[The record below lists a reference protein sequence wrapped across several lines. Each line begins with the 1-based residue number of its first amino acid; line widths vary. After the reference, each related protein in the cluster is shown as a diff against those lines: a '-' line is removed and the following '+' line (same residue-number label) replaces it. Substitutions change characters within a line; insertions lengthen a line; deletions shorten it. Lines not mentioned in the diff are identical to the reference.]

1 MLPMETLSQTPV
13 GDIVAD
19 DYRASKVFRSYGL
32 DFCCGGKVSLE
43 SACTKKG
50 IELASVEAD
59 LKTLQNDGAQDHNY
73 TEWTLDF
80 LSDYIINNHHQYV
93 RKMLPELN
101 FYAEKV
107 ARVHGQNDP
116 ELLEVLKNVRLLQT
130 ELLAHMEKEETELFP
145 QIKALVQ
152 ENKVGSVKDAIIEAL
167 EDEHDHAGILMA
179 EIEELTNG
187 FAPPAHACSSY
198 TVLFQSLEGFQLDLH
213 KHVHLENNILF
224 PKALELEK
232 RLN

>member
-1 MLPMETLSQTPV
+1 METLSQKPV

-43 SACTKKG
+43 KACAKKG
-50 IELASVEAD
+50 IDLTSVEAD
-59 LKTLQNDGAQDHNY
+59 LKNVLADNSHDNNY

-80 LSDYIINNHHQYV
+80 LSDYIVNNHHQYV
-93 RKMLPELN
+93 RKMLPELM

-107 ARVHGQNDP
+107 ARVHGPNDP
-116 ELLEVLKNVRLLQT
+116 ELLDVLKNVRLLQA
-130 ELLAHMEKEETELFP
+130 ELLEHMEKEETELFP
-145 QIKALVQ
+145 QIKKLVQ
-152 ENKVGSVKDAIIEAL
+152 ENEAGSVKEAIVEAL
-167 EDEHDHAGILMA
+167 EDEHDKAGVLMA
-179 EIEELTNG
+179 EIEEWTNG
-187 FAPPAHACSSY
+187 FTPPAHACSSY